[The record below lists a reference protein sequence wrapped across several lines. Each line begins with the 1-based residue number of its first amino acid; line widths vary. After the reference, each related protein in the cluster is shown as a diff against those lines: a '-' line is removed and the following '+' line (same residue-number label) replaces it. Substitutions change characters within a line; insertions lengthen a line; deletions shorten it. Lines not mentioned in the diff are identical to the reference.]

1 MKTEILKTDNLTLAS
16 TLSCLGYH
24 IKVELL
30 SPQKALFCIPHTPE
44 LDEAVSRFWSN
55 TLLVAPSVFQ
65 EKKIELLRAIERLQQ
80 EVQK

>member
-1 MKTEILKTDNLTLAS
+1 MKTENMKTDNLTLAS

-24 IKVELL
+24 IQVELL

-44 LDEAVSRFWSN
+44 LDEAVSRFWRN

-65 EKKIELLRAIERLQQ
+65 EKKIELLRTIEGLQR
-80 EVQK
+80 ELQK